1 MKDEII
7 DIETIDNKQNNIHS
21 EVVKGSKITKRRSSR
36 PLSIDEKR
44 HRNNISARKHRQRKL
59 DYVKTLEKLIKDLE
73 LENKILYDFLFEY
86 NFVHSP
92 NDLLLKKSSK

>member
-1 MKDEII
+1 MTDEII

-44 HRNNISARKHRQRKL
+44 HRNNISAKKHRKKKL
-59 DYVKTLEKLIKDLE
+59 DYFKSLEKRIKDLE
-73 LENKILYDFLFEY
+73 LENKILYDFLYEF
-86 NFVHSP
+86 NFIHSP
-92 NDLLLKKSSK
+92 NDLLLK